1 MQWLNTY
8 SIFFV
13 PFALFSL
20 FPKCSHIQLLRSIK
34 DVNEPKFL
42 SHDIPLF
49 NGITSDLFP
58 GISLPEADYQVRY
71 INGIISFLIINKM
84 IPVFVNL
91 SWMLYFL
98 FLAAVP
104 RGC

>member
-1 MQWLNTY
+1 M
-8 SIFFV
+8 
-13 PFALFSL
+13 
-20 FPKCSHIQLLRSIK
+20 QLLRSIK

-71 INGIISFLIINKM
+71 VDAISYSFVLNLII
-84 IPVFVNL
+84 PVHL
-91 SWMLYFL
+91 LILYCIYYTVFYNQCFFISL
-98 FLAAVP
+98 TAVS
-104 RGC
+104 GSC